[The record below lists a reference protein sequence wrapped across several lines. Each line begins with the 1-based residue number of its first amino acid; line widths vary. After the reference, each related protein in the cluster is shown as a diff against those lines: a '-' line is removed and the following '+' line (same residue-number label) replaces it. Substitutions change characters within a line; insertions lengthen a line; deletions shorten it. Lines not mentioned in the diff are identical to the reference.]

1 MWSLV
6 SEIESY
12 IKSLLREDPRGWI
25 EISRKDL
32 AQHFACVPSQI
43 TYAVSTRF
51 TAHHGYYVESRR
63 GGSGFIRIC
72 RLAAIHWQEG
82 QPASDAGT
90 EASRDRRGG
99 QDDRTGSS
107 PEGTMRDFQGVLYN
121 LARQGILTEREF
133 ILLCT
138 VFRTLEASIPGKDGD
153 SLCFH
158 ILKEL
163 LSSGELF

>member
-12 IKSLLREDPRGWI
+12 IKSLIRENPRGWI
-25 EISRKDL
+25 EISRKEM
-32 AQHFACVPSQI
+32 AKRFECVPSQI

-72 RLAAIHWQEG
+72 RLGAIHWQEG
-82 QPASDAGT
+82 QEAEEAGPG
-90 EASRDRRGG
+90 AQSRQGG
-99 QDDRTGSS
+99 QDGLTGNS
-107 PEGTMRDFQGVLYN
+107 PGGTMKNFQGVLFN
-121 LARQGILTEREF
+121 LAQQGILTEREF
-133 ILLCT
+133 VLLCT
-138 VFRTLEASIPGKDGD
+138 VFRTLEASIPGNERD